1 MQTAENLLAH
11 GVIDGV
17 VPLENLRPTLDRALR
32 VLVDRRR
39 TAGRRSGGADTGG
52 AGVGVGDGLA
62 PPGPPGVG
70 WLLREGAT
78 DRVLLSGTHGEAAAT
93 VLALAPCFGGR
104 PAVVVGQQR
113 VVGAVVGPPPCGR
126 RGAGWRW
133 PPGCGCRWSW

>member
-1 MQTAENLLAH
+1 M
-11 GVIDGV
+11 
-17 VPLENLRPTLDRALR
+17 
-32 VLVDRRR
+32 
-39 TAGRRSGGADTGG
+39 
-52 AGVGVGDGLA
+52 GVGDGLA

-93 VLALAPCFGGR
+93 VLALARFGGR

-113 VVGAVVGPPPCGR
+113 VVGAVVGPAALREAR
-126 RGAGWRW
+126 RGWRW